1 MKKPLI
7 AVAVAVLA
15 ASGASAALA
24 AVPGVTSEASTPPKV
39 KPKTI
44 VYTGDG
50 SGLFA
55 GATKVSKTNFGSI
68 HWSKWNKTKAVG
80 SGGNWLNDCK
90 PSCAS
95 GKFHGYPVKLT
106 LTMPKVVAGKH
117 IFTRM
122 TVTYTQNLPAHAAKT
137 TTWKVSHST
146 SHAGTLFFWKFPPNA
161 L

>member
-7 AVAVAVLA
+7 GVAVAVLA

-24 AVPGVTSEASTPPKV
+24 AVPGVVAEGPGAKV
-39 KPKTI
+39 KPKQI

-90 PSCAS
+90 PSCAG
-95 GKFHGYPVKLT
+95 GKFHSYPVTLKLT
-106 LTMPKVVAGKH
+106 RPRTVSGKH

-122 TVTYTQNLPAHAAKT
+122 TVTYTQNLPAHATKT
-137 TTWKVSHST
+137 TTWKVSHS
-146 SHAGTLFFWKFPPNA
+146 GTLFFWKYPSNA
-161 L
+161 I

>member
-7 AVAVAVLA
+7 GVAVGLTFAV
-15 ASGASAALA
+15 GASAALA
-24 AVPGVTSEASTPPKV
+24 ALPGVTSEGSAPPKV
-39 KPKTI
+39 KPATI
-44 VYTGDG
+44 LYTGDG

-68 HWSKWNKTKAVG
+68 HWSKWNKTKAAG

-90 PSCAS
+90 PSCAG

-106 LTMPKVVAGKH
+106 LTRPKMVAGKH

-122 TVTYTQNLPAHAAKT
+122 TVTYTQNLPPHAIKT
-137 TTWKVSHST
+137 TTWKVTHS
-146 SHAGTLFFWKFPPNA
+146 GNLFFWKYPTNGI
-161 L
+161 